1 MKSGSGAQ
9 LMEHTQ
15 RTQTQVTQQSPATQ
29 ADDTEDSSRICRL
42 ICTTEQLSYIDLK
55 PDEQNPDEKKSWVAG
70 RHTNCDIVLASSSR
84 ISNYHFKIWFNPAD
98 KTLWIQDTSTNGTH
112 LNNNRLVK
120 GSNYILNQGDEI
132 SVGVGI
138 PRDVVKFVVLFTDE
152 YNPVLVSN
160 SVNGD
165 SKKEGIYKDFIVKN
179 DTIGQGAFATV
190 KKAIERSTGD
200 SYAVKIINR
209 RKAINTGGM
218 VGVER
223 ELDILRRLDHPNI
236 VKLKSFYEDPDNY
249 YLVMELVPGG
259 DLMDFVAAHGAIGED
274 ATQVITKQILRAI
287 AYVHK
292 MGISHRDL
300 KPDNILIM
308 QDDPI
313 LVKIT
318 DFGLAKISDSTTFM
332 KTFCGTLAYV
342 APEVITG
349 KFDASQTGSR
359 NNYSCLVDIW
369 SLGCLVYV
377 LLTAHLPFNGKTQ
390 AQMFQKIKLGEYHE
404 APLKTVEI
412 SDDARDFLHQCLQ
425 VDPRDRMTA
434 VEALRHRWL
443 VGVDQE
449 NSQNVISLSQSQS
462 QLSRKIENGLP
473 ITTSMSQINED
484 IMMRPLEKKKE
495 KQEFKVPRRVVPL
508 PQSQPIKRSLPSPS
522 GTPPKDQKQM
532 MSQPRKKAKVQDV
545 EEALPPIDELHPR
558 DTVIKLTP
566 LPYSKSQTPIYIR
579 QGFITYVIGRSDV
592 CDTVVNDDRIS
603 KVHCIFVKRRHPVL
617 TLSIHESP
625 AHGLTDIWLHDAS
638 TNSCLVN
645 GVLLGKGKK
654 TQIYN
659 NDSLDFFKDVNGE
672 RIGFK
677 IEIMD
682 PTGLF
687 NKGNRITD
695 LDTGLVNVLK
705 QDTHDMRFDPFKR
718 PGNAFPFESNAA
730 NKTNVNYENPQTKE
744 SNRSEIDKSG
754 SGKRADLQVI
764 HDRPID
770 SWP

>member
-1 MKSGSGAQ
+1 MD
-9 LMEHTQ
+9 HTQ
-15 RTQTQVTQQSPATQ
+15 HTQTQATQQSPATQ
-29 ADDTEDSSRICRL
+29 VDENPEESSRICRL

-55 PDEQNPDEKKSWVAG
+55 PDDLHPNEKKSWLAG
-70 RHTNCDIVLASSSR
+70 RHSNCDIVLASSSR
-84 ISNYHFKIWFNPAD
+84 ISNYHFKVWFNPSD

-138 PRDVVKFVVLFTDE
+138 PKDVVKFVVLFTDE
-152 YNPVLVSN
+152 YNPTLVST
-160 SVNGD
+160 SINGD
-165 SKKEGIYKDFIVKN
+165 SKKEGIYKDFIIKN

-349 KFDASQTGSR
+349 KFDASQSSGNNR
-359 NNYSCLVDIW
+359 DNYSCLVDIW

-404 APLKTVEI
+404 APLKTIEI
-412 SDDARDFLHQCLQ
+412 SDDARDFLHHCLQ
-425 VDPRDRMTA
+425 VDPRDRMNAT
-434 VEALRHRWL
+434 EALSHRWL
-443 VGVDQE
+443 IGVDQE
-449 NSQNVISLSQSQS
+449 NSQNIISLSQSQS

-484 IMMRPLEKKKE
+484 IMMRPLEKKKDN
-495 KQEFKVPRRVVPL
+495 QEFKVPRRVVPL
-508 PQSQPIKRSLPSPS
+508 PQSQPVKRSLPSPS
-522 GTPPKDQKQM
+522 GSPPKDSNSKQAI
-532 MSQPRKKAKVQDV
+532 SQPRKRAKIDGEGSFPLQRQD
-545 EEALPPIDELHPR
+545 EILNIPL
-558 DTVIKLTP
+558 DTVIRLSPT
-566 LPYSKSQTPIYIR
+566 PYSKSQTPIYIR

-603 KVHCIFVKRRHPVL
+603 KVHCIFVKRRHPVH

-659 NDSLDFFKDVNGE
+659 GDCIDFFKDVNGE

-677 IEIMD
+677 IEIID
-682 PTGLF
+682 QTGLF
-687 NKGNRITD
+687 NKGNRLSD
-695 LDTGLVNVLK
+695 QDMGLVNVLK
-705 QDTHDMRFDPFKR
+705 QDTHDMKFDPFKKSSSSS
-718 PGNAFPFESNAA
+718 FEGGDIIT
-730 NKTNVNYENPQTKE
+730 KTKNRISKENNNNNNNRNE
-744 SNRSEIDKSG
+744 SSTTT
-754 SGKRADLQVI
+754 KRADLQMI